1 MSISTRYVF
10 LASMDV
16 TPEAEHLF
24 NEVYDTEHVPNL
36 LQVPGVRS
44 VTRMKG
50 EPARFAIA
58 GAVRE
63 LPAPSPIYTAIY
75 EIDDPQVLQSP
86 QWAEAVECGRW
97 PSEVR
102 PHTSKPAASAIQGPV
117 SRAELAEHRRAM
129 CHWFAPA
136 VARRVGL
143 RRVSSAAARSGGSL
157 LSDPTAAV

>member
-1 MSISTRYVF
+1 MPIASKYLFV
-10 LASMDV
+10 ASMDV
-16 TPEAEHLF
+16 DPGKEALF

-50 EPARFAIA
+50 EPAHFAIA
-58 GAVRE
+58 GAVRQ

-86 QWAEAVECGRW
+86 QWAEAVERGRW

-102 PHTSKPAASAIQGPV
+102 PHTSNRQ
-117 SRAELAEHRRAM
+117 H
-129 CHWFAPA
+129 
-136 VARRVGL
+136 
-143 RRVSSAAARSGGSL
+143 L
-157 LSDPTAAV
+157 LFKVQ

>member
-1 MSISTRYVF
+1 MSISTRYV
-10 LASMDV
+10 LIASMDV
-16 TPEAEHLF
+16 TPEAERLF

-63 LPAPSPIYTAIY
+63 LPAPRPIYTAIY

-86 QWAEAVECGRW
+86 QWAEAVERGRW

-102 PHTSKPAASAIQGPV
+102 PHTSNRQ
-117 SRAELAEHRRAM
+117 H
-129 CHWFAPA
+129 
-136 VARRVGL
+136 
-143 RRVSSAAARSGGSL
+143 L
-157 LSDPTAAV
+157 LFKVQ

>member
-1 MSISTRYVF
+1 MSTVSISTRYV
-10 LASMDV
+10 LIASMDV
-16 TPEAEHLF
+16 TPEVEPLF

-86 QWAEAVECGRW
+86 EWAEAVERGGGRAKCARTLRTG
-97 PSEVR
+97 SICYSKS
-102 PHTSKPAASAIQGPV
+102 SKPAGLADMDDGPLVGSRGHTPCWFSALLRHC
-117 SRAELAEHRRAM
+117 RAFR
-129 CHWFAPA
+129 P
-136 VARRVGL
+136 G
-143 RRVSSAAARSGGSL
+143 SA
-157 LSDPTAAV
+157 